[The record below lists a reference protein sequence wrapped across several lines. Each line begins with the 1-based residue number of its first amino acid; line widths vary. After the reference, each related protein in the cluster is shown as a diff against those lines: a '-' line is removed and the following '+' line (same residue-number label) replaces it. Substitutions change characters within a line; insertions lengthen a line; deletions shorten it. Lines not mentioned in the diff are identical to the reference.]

1 MNDVV
6 VYLAGVA
13 TPFVL
18 AGLWWLQ
25 GSVRWHLKYHGLC
38 RKQRWKEGYE
48 PRAVSIMV
56 APWIGLL
63 FRSGLAVGYRPPG
76 WPRRTV
82 ALFRPRVS
90 APGWPD
96 RIRVLW

>member
-48 PRAVSIMV
+48 L
-56 APWIGLL
+56 GL
-63 FRSGLAVGYRPPG
+63 S
-76 WPRRTV
+76 
-82 ALFRPRVS
+82 
-90 APGWPD
+90 
-96 RIRVLW
+96 